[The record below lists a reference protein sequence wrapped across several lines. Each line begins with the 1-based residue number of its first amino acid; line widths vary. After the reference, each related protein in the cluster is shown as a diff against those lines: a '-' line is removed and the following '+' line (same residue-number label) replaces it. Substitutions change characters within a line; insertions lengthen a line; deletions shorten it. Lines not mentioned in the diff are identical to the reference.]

1 MTGARCSDVNR
12 TCLDVIRAAGLG
24 EFLRHRQGHGIG
36 VQNHE
41 PPWVDDGDDTLLVSG
56 MAVSCEPGIYCPGQG
71 GYRISD
77 SVVVT
82 DRGPE
87 RLTRY
92 PRDLESIVLSI

>member
-1 MTGARCSDVNR
+1 MNR

-41 PPWVDDGDDTLLVSG
+41 PPWVDDGDDTLLVPG

-82 DRGPE
+82 ERGPE